1 MAMTADNQAI
11 TNARDAI
18 CGGVDGD
25 SSASGG
31 YSGLANDFKTAGDDF
46 ITRLTSALSTFEGA
60 TKDALMEKK
69 IGAVGSETEGTLAYF
84 VSTQIPDLI
93 KGLASLLE
101 GNRSTIEDSDQKLA
115 EAISGNGEGQS

>member
-18 CGGVDGD
+18 CTAGEGT
-25 SSASGG
+25 G
-31 YSGLANDFKTAGDDF
+31 YSGLAKEFKDAGETF
-46 ITRLTSALSTFEGA
+46 ITELTTALSTFEGA
-60 TKDALMEKK
+60 TKDALIEKK

-93 KGLASLLE
+93 KGLSSLLE
-101 GNRSTIEDSDQKLA
+101 GNRSTIEESDRKLA
-115 EAISGNGEGQS
+115 EAISGNGEGQG

>member
-18 CGGVDGD
+18 CSVSKDG
-25 SSASGG
+25 STAG
-31 YSGLANDFKTAGDDF
+31 YSGLAKSFQDAGNEF
-46 ITRLTSALSTFEGA
+46 ITNLTTALNTFEGA

-69 IGAVGSETEGTLAYF
+69 IGAVGSEVEGTLAYF

-101 GNRSTIEDSDQKLA
+101 GNRSTIEESDQKLA
-115 EAISGNGEGQS
+115 DAISGNGQG